1 MGRVLGLIA
10 RVESLGPLGH
20 HPAVNHDHASHHHR
34 DKAKRKQNE
43 KHAHLPS
50 GP

>member
-1 MGRVLGLIA
+1 MVQIVSLIA
-10 RVESLGPLGH
+10 QIGRLGPLRH
-20 HPAVNHDHASHHHR
+20 HPAVNDDHAGHHHR

-43 KHAHLPS
+43 KHAQLAS